1 MSAEQPRLK
10 VVLCWHMHQPVYRD
24 LITQEYQLPWTY
36 LHAIK
41 DYADM
46 VTLLEATPAARVVV
60 NFAPILLEQ
69 ISDYAH
75 QIREFLASHAP
86 LRDPLLAA
94 LGTEKLPEDD
104 AARAALIKNCQ
115 RVNRERLID
124 PFPQYRRLVE
134 IASRLADDTEALRYL
149 GEQYFADLLV
159 WYHLAWLGE
168 TVRRNNTAV
177 RALIEKGYLFTLSD
191 RHLLLSIIAELLGGL
206 TGRYR
211 KLAECGQVEL
221 SLTPYAH
228 PMLPLLLDFNSA
240 REAMPDVSLPQSAAY
255 PGAEERVRWHI
266 QQGIEVFRRHFGFTP
281 QGCWPSEGGVSDAAL
296 RLLDEYGFRWAASG
310 ESVLYNSLARHNKAE
325 PGNKAWLYRPYTVDG
340 SSITTFFR
348 DDGLSDLIGFT
359 YAKWHADDA
368 VSNLI
373 SHLDSI
379 AATHDSANSVVS
391 IILDGENAWEYY
403 PFNGYYF
410 LSALYERLSMHPRLH
425 MTTFSEC
432 LDGSRPAEKLE
443 TLVAGSWVYGT
454 FSTWIGDDD
463 KNRAWDRLCDAKRAF
478 DSALAAGRL
487 TDERRAALEKQLAVC
502 EGSDWFWWFGG
513 YNPADTVSD
522 FELLFRRHLANLY
535 RLLDASIP
543 EELSLVLSRG
553 SGAPAQGGVMRP
565 GQEAR

>member
-1 MSAEQPRLK
+1 MSAEPRLK

-46 VTLLEATPAARVVV
+46 AALLEATPAARVVV

-75 QIREFLASHAP
+75 QIKGFITSHTP
-86 LRDPLLAA
+86 LHDPLLAA
-94 LGTEKLPEDD
+94 LGAAKLPEDD
-104 AARAALIKNCQ
+104 AARVALIKACL

-134 IASRLADDTEALRYL
+134 IATHLGEDSEALRYL
-149 GEQYFADLLV
+149 GEQYFADLLM

-191 RHLLLSIIAELLGGL
+191 RHTLLSIIAELLGGL
-206 TGRYR
+206 IGRYR

-228 PMLPLLLDFNSA
+228 PIMPLMLDFNSA
-240 REAMPDVSLPQSAAY
+240 REAMPDVSLPQSPQY

-281 QGCWPSEGGVSDAAL
+281 QGCWPSEGGVSDATL

-310 ESVLYNSLARHNKAE
+310 ETVLYNSLARHNKAE
-325 PGNKAWLYRPYTVDG
+325 PTNKEWLYQPYTVDA
-340 SSITTFFR
+340 SNVATFFR

-379 AATHDSANSVVS
+379 ASTHDTSNSVVS

-403 PFNGYYF
+403 PYNGYYF

-425 MTTFSEC
+425 MTTFSDC
-432 LDGSRPAEKLE
+432 LDSLPPAEKLE

-463 KNRAWDRLCDAKRAF
+463 KNLAWDRLCDAKRAF
-478 DSALAAGRL
+478 DTALASGRL

-535 RLLDASIP
+535 RLLGESIP

-565 GQEAR
+565 GQEAQ

>member
-1 MSAEQPRLK
+1 MSAEPRLK

-46 VTLLEATPAARVVV
+46 ATLLEDTPAARVVV

-75 QIREFLASHAP
+75 QIREFLASQMP
-86 LRDPLLAA
+86 LHDPLLAA
-94 LGTEKLPEDD
+94 LGAAKLPEDD
-104 AARAALIKNCQ
+104 AARAGLIKACL

-134 IASRLADDTEALRYL
+134 IATHLGEDSEALRYL
-149 GEQYFADLLV
+149 GEQYFADLLM

-191 RHLLLSIIAELLGGL
+191 RHTLLSVIAELLGGL
-206 TGRYR
+206 IGRYR

-228 PMLPLLLDFNSA
+228 PILPLMLDFNSA
-240 REAMPDVSLPQSAAY
+240 REAMPDVSLPQSPEY

-310 ESVLYNSLARHNKAE
+310 ETVLYNSLARHNKAE
-325 PGNKAWLYRPYTVDG
+325 PTNKEWLYQPYTVNA
-340 SSITTFFR
+340 SNVATFFR

-379 AATHDSANSVVS
+379 ASTHDTANSVVS

-425 MTTFSEC
+425 MTTFSDC
-432 LDGSRPAEKLE
+432 LDSLPPAEKLE

-463 KNRAWDRLCDAKRAF
+463 KNLAWDRLCDAKRAF
-478 DSALAAGRL
+478 DTALASGRL

-535 RLLDASIP
+535 RLLDESIP

>member
-1 MSAEQPRLK
+1 MSAEPRLK

-46 VTLLEATPAARVVV
+46 ATLLEATPAARVVV

-75 QIREFLASHAP
+75 QIKGFITSHTP
-86 LRDPLLAA
+86 LHDPLLAA
-94 LGTEKLPEDD
+94 LGAAKLPEDD
-104 AARAALIKNCQ
+104 AARVDLIKACL

-134 IASRLADDTEALRYL
+134 IATHLGEDSEALRYL
-149 GEQYFADLLV
+149 GEQYFADLLM

-206 TGRYR
+206 IGRYR

-228 PMLPLLLDFNSA
+228 PIMPLMLDFNSA
-240 REAMPDVSLPQSAAY
+240 REAMPDVNLPQSPEY

-281 QGCWPSEGGVSDAAL
+281 QGCWPSEGGVSDATL

-310 ESVLYNSLARHNKAE
+310 ETVLYNSLARYNKAE
-325 PGNKAWLYRPYTVDG
+325 PANKEWLYQPYIVDA
-340 SSITTFFR
+340 SNIATFFR

-379 AATHDSANSVVS
+379 ASTHDTSNSVVS

-403 PFNGYYF
+403 PNNGYYF
-410 LSALYERLSMHPRLH
+410 LSALYERLSVHPRLH
-425 MTTFSEC
+425 MTTFSDC
-432 LDGSRPAEKLE
+432 LESLPPAKKLE

-463 KNRAWDRLCDAKRAF
+463 KNLAWDRLCDAKRAF
-478 DSALAAGRL
+478 DIALASGRL
-487 TDERRAALEKQLAVC
+487 TDGRCAALEKQLAVC

-535 RLLDASIP
+535 RLMDESIP

>member
-1 MSAEQPRLK
+1 MSVKPRLK

-46 VTLLEATPAARVVV
+46 AALLEATPAARVVV

-75 QIREFLASHAP
+75 QIKEFLTSHTP
-86 LRDPLLAA
+86 LHDPLLAA
-94 LGTEKLPEDD
+94 LGAAKLPEDD
-104 AARAALIKNCQ
+104 AARVGLIKACL

-134 IASRLADDTEALRYL
+134 IATRLADDTEALRYL
-149 GEQYFADLLV
+149 GEQYFADLLM

-191 RHLLLSIIAELLGGL
+191 RHTLLSVIAELLGGL
-206 TGRYR
+206 VGRYR

-228 PMLPLLLDFNSA
+228 PIMPLMLDFNSA
-240 REAMPDVSLPQSAAY
+240 REAMPDVGLPQSPHY

-281 QGCWPSEGGVSDAAL
+281 QGCWPSEGGVSDATL

-310 ESVLYNSLARHNKAE
+310 ETVLHNSLARHNRVE
-325 PGNKAWLYRPYTVDG
+325 PTHKAWLYQPYTVDA
-340 SSITTFFR
+340 SNIATFFR

-379 AATHDSANSVVS
+379 ASTHDTANSVVS

-403 PFNGYYF
+403 PNNGYYF
-410 LSALYERLSMHPRLH
+410 LSALYERLSVHPRLH
-425 MTTFSEC
+425 MTTFSDC
-432 LDGSRPAEKLE
+432 LESLPPAKKLE

-463 KNRAWDRLCDAKRAF
+463 KNLAWDRLCDAKRAF
-478 DSALAAGRL
+478 DTALTSGHL

-522 FELLFRRHLANLY
+522 FELLFRRHLVNLY
-535 RLLDASIP
+535 RLLDESIP

>member
-1 MSAEQPRLK
+1 
-10 VVLCWHMHQPVYRD
+10 MHQPVYYD
-24 LITQEYQLPWTY
+24 LITREYQLPWTY

-46 VTLLEATPAARVVV
+46 ATLLEDTPAARVVI

-69 ISDYAH
+69 ITDYAH
-75 QIREFLASHAP
+75 QIKDFLTSHTP
-86 LRDPLLAA
+86 LHDPLLAA
-94 LGTEKLPEDD
+94 LGAAQLPQDD
-104 AARAALIKNCQ
+104 AARVALIKVCL
-115 RVNRERLID
+115 RINRERLID
-124 PFPQYRRLVE
+124 PFPHYLRLAE
-134 IASRLADDTEALRYL
+134 IAARLADDTKALRYL
-149 GEQYFADLLV
+149 DEQYFSDLLM

-206 TGRYR
+206 IGRYR
-211 KLAECGQVEL
+211 TLAETGQIEL

-228 PMLPLLLDFNSA
+228 PILPLLLDFNSA
-240 REAMPDVSLPQSAAY
+240 REALPDVRLPESPAY
-255 PGAEERVRWHI
+255 PGAIERVRWHI
-266 QQGIEVFRRHFGFTP
+266 QHGIEVFRRHFGFTP
-281 QGCWPSEGGVSDAAL
+281 QGCWPSEGGVSDATL
-296 RLLDEYGFRWAASG
+296 RLLDEYKFRWTASG
-310 ESVLYNSLARHNKAE
+310 ESVLYNSLARANGAEEPSNKE
-325 PGNKAWLYRPYTVDG
+325 WLYHPYTVG
-340 SSITTFFR
+340 AGKVATFFR
-348 DDGLSDLIGFT
+348 DDALSDLIGFT

-368 VSNLI
+368 VSNLL

-379 AATHDSANSVVS
+379 ASTHDTSSSVVS

-403 PFNGYYF
+403 PNNGYYF
-410 LSALYERLSMHPRLH
+410 LSALYQRLSTHPRLH
-425 MTTFSEC
+425 MTTFSDC
-432 LDGSRPAEKLE
+432 LDSLRPTEKLE

-463 KNRAWDRLCDAKRAF
+463 KNHAWDRLCDAKRAF
-478 DSALAAGRL
+478 DAAVASGRL
-487 TDERRAALEKQLAVC
+487 TDEHRAALERQLAVC

-535 RLLDASIP
+535 RMLEESIP
-543 EELSLVLSRG
+543 EELSMVLSRG

>member
-1 MSAEQPRLK
+1 MSAEPRLK

-46 VTLLEATPAARVVV
+46 ATLLEATPAARVVV

-75 QIREFLASHAP
+75 QIREFLTSHTT
-86 LRDPLLAA
+86 LHDPLLAA
-94 LGTEKLPEDD
+94 LGAAKLPEDD
-104 AARAALIKNCQ
+104 AARVALIKACL
-115 RVNRERLID
+115 RINRERLID

-134 IASRLADDTEALRYL
+134 IASYLAEDTEALRYL
-149 GEQYFADLLV
+149 GEQYFADLLM

-191 RHLLLSIIAELLGGL
+191 RHTLLSVIAELLGGL
-206 TGRYR
+206 IGRYR

-228 PMLPLLLDFNSA
+228 PILPLMLDFNSA
-240 REAMPDVSLPQSAAY
+240 REAMPDVSLPQSPQY

-310 ESVLYNSLARHNKAE
+310 ETVLYNSLARHNKAE
-325 PGNKAWLYRPYTVDG
+325 PTNKEWLYQPYTVDE
-340 SSITTFFR
+340 SNVATFFR

-379 AATHDSANSVVS
+379 ASTHDTAKSVVS

-425 MTTFSEC
+425 MTTFSDC
-432 LDGSRPAEKLE
+432 LDSLPPAEKLE
-443 TLVAGSWVYGT
+443 TLIAGSWVYGT

-463 KNRAWDRLCDAKRAF
+463 KNLAWDRLCDAKRAF
-478 DSALAAGRL
+478 DTAVASGRL

-535 RLLDASIP
+535 RLLDESIP
-543 EELSLVLSRG
+543 EELSMVLSRG

>member
-1 MSAEQPRLK
+1 MSVKPRLK

-46 VTLLEATPAARVVV
+46 ATLLEATPAARVVV

-75 QIREFLASHAP
+75 QIKGFITSHTP
-86 LRDPLLAA
+86 LHDPLLAA
-94 LGTEKLPEDD
+94 LGAAKLPEDD
-104 AARAALIKNCQ
+104 AARVDLIKACL

-134 IASRLADDTEALRYL
+134 IATHLGEDSEALRYL
-149 GEQYFADLLV
+149 GEQYFADLLM

-191 RHLLLSIIAELLGGL
+191 RHTLLSIIAELLGGL
-206 TGRYR
+206 IGRYR

-228 PMLPLLLDFNSA
+228 PIMPLMLDFNSA
-240 REAMPDVSLPQSAAY
+240 REAMPDVNLPQSPEY

-281 QGCWPSEGGVSDAAL
+281 QGCWPSEGGVSDATL

-310 ESVLYNSLARHNKAE
+310 ETVLYNSLTRHSKVE
-325 PGNKAWLYRPYTVDG
+325 PANKAWLYQPYTVDA
-340 SSITTFFR
+340 SNVATFFR

-379 AATHDSANSVVS
+379 ASTHDAANSVVS

-403 PFNGYYF
+403 PNNGYYF
-410 LSALYERLSMHPRLH
+410 LSALYQRLSTHPRLH
-425 MTTFSEC
+425 MTTFSDC
-432 LDGSRPAEKLE
+432 LDSLPPTEKLE

-463 KNRAWDRLCDAKRAF
+463 KNLAWDRLCDAKRAF
-478 DSALAAGRL
+478 DIVLASGRL

-535 RLLDASIP
+535 RLMDESVP